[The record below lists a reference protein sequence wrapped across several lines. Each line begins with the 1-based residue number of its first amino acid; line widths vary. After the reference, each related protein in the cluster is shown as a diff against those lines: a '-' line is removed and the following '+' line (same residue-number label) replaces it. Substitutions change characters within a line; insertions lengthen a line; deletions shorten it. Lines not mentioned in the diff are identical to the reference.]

1 MAKNASSSIIYIYIW
16 GWAFNDHK
24 QSSGL
29 WLPVRIAAKLII
41 PTYPWVIHISIYL
54 WLKYPHPTHPNGLGG
69 GGGAV
74 GVGGVG
80 VFEPKVYGYMDY
92 PWICGYN

>member
-1 MAKNASSSIIYIYIW
+1 MCRHIEQLLSNLLIW
-16 GWAFNDHK
+16 GWAFNDNR
-24 QSSGL
+24 QSYGF

-41 PTYPWVIHISIYL
+41 PTYPWVIQISIYL
-54 WLKYPHPTHPNGLGG
+54 WLKYPHPPTPTVWG

-80 VFEPKVYGYMDY
+80 VFEPKVYGYLDY